1 MAVSINNYKPQ
12 YSDLNISINADANQ
26 QGLVDELADIAK
38 QVAKE
43 KTKEGIDAF
52 ITDFLN
58 SDRTII
64 IEPFD
69 DAKWYYGLEG
79 STFCRDGLCIS
90 AYYHGSEEHM
100 AMVYCGSKWK
110 EGKRAKP
117 GEWSTIAY
125 TKGRWWNKVLYT
137 TFEDYAISKA
147 RPSKDGIHKG
157 SFSSVSKHP
166 VYKNKTIAIRKIIN
180 GYYIN
185 DYDDL

>member
-1 MAVSINNYKPQ
+1 MAVSISNYKPN
-12 YSDLNISINADANQ
+12 YSDLGISINANVNP
-26 QGLVDELADIAK
+26 QGIVDELVDIAK

-58 SDRTII
+58 SDSTTL

-69 DAKWYYGLEG
+69 DAKWYYSLQGN
-79 STFCRDGLCIS
+79 TFLRNGLCIS

-100 AMVYCGSKWK
+100 AMVWCGNNWK

-125 TKGRWWNKVLYT
+125 TKGYWRNRVLYK
-137 TFEDYAISKA
+137 TFEDRAVSKA
-147 RPSKDGIHKG
+147 RPPKDGIHKG
-157 SFSSVSKHP
+157 TFSTASTHP
-166 VYKNKTIAIRKIIN
+166 IYKRGFTIRRIIN
-180 GYYIN
+180 GYYID

>member
-12 YSDLNISINADANQ
+12 WNDLNISINADANPQ
-26 QGLVDELADIAK
+26 QIVNHLTDIAI

-43 KTKEGIDAF
+43 KTIEGIDAF

-58 SDRTII
+58 SDSTTL

-69 DAKWYYGLEG
+69 DAKWLYSLQGN
-79 STFCRDGLCIS
+79 TFLRNGLCIS

-100 AMVYCGSKWK
+100 AMVWCGSDWK

-125 TKGRWWNKVLYT
+125 KKGYWRNRVLYR
-137 TFEDYAISKA
+137 TFEDHAVSKA
-147 RPSKDGIHKG
+147 RPSKDGFHKG
-157 SFSSVSKHP
+157 SFYTASTHP
-166 VYKNKTIAIRKIIN
+166 LYKRGFTIRKIIN
-180 GYYIN
+180 GYYID